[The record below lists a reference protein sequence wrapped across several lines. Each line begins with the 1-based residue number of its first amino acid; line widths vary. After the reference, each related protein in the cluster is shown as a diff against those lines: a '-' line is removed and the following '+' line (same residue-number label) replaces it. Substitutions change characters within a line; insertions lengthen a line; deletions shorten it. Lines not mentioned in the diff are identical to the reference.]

1 MAQGKITLQMLS
13 EIMASNTGRS
23 KTSTEV
29 FVRTF
34 FATLKDA
41 LAQDNIIKIKGFGT
55 FKMVVVNA
63 RESIN
68 VNTGK
73 RVSIA
78 EYNKISFS
86 PDKNLKEKINRPFSQ
101 FETIIIDDEDL
112 DIINE
117 TNNNSVEDN
126 VNSDDTENYDAV
138 PTDGVQDKKEINIQT
153 IPPTQENTPTPLE
166 DDQDLNPHIQ
176 EGEVKEAELRA
187 SSSETLVGETNQ
199 PSVETTNV
207 VSDNAKNREQ
217 TTETIINDEAPT
229 ANTISDS
236 QTEETMVSEK
246 SKSSKMRWFWYIS
259 LGITLALFAYF
270 AGYMRLVDFTS
281 NKTEISKNVSIQ
293 PTIHKKNKK
302 NNKDIIKHV
311 KETTKA
317 SLPDSISKFPQI
329 NDGKYLIVG
338 IKTYRKIKPD
348 YDVRRY
354 CLQIYGKEDCTPYV
368 LLLND
373 IKEEKQINVGDI
385 LKFPILVENNISK

>member
-112 DIINE
+112 DIISE

-138 PTDGVQDKKEINIQT
+138 PTDGLQDKKEINNTQT
-153 IPPTQENTPTPLE
+153 FHPTQENTPTPLE
-166 DDQDLNPHIQ
+166 DNQVLNSPIQ
-176 EGEVKEAELRA
+176 EGEVKEKT
-187 SSSETLVGETNQ
+187 SSSETLVEETDQ
-199 PSVETTNV
+199 PSEETIHV
-207 VSDNAKNREQ
+207 VSNNDENREH
-217 TTETIINDEAPT
+217 TSETIISDETPT
-229 ANTISDS
+229 ADTISDS

-246 SKSSKMRWFWYIS
+246 SRSSKMRWFWYIS
-259 LGITLALFAYF
+259 LGIILALLAYF

-281 NKTEISKNVSIQ
+281 NKTQIPNKVSVL
-293 PTIHKKNKK
+293 PTTHKK
-302 NNKDIIKHV
+302 NNKDIVRPV

-317 SLPDSISKFPQI
+317 SLPDSISRFPQI
-329 NDGKYLIVG
+329 ADGKYLIAGV
-338 IKTYRKIKPD
+338 KTYRKIKPD

-354 CLQIYGKEDCTPYV
+354 CMQIYGKGDCIPYV
-368 LLLND
+368 LLLNG

>member
-13 EIMASNTGRS
+13 EIMASKTGRS

-112 DIINE
+112 DIISE
-117 TNNNSVEDN
+117 TNNDSAEDN
-126 VNSDDTENYDAV
+126 VNSDDTENYEKV
-138 PTDGVQDKKEINIQT
+138 PTDGVQDKKETNT
-153 IPPTQENTPTPLE
+153 ETFLPTQENTPTPLE
-166 DDQDLNPHIQ
+166 NNQDLNLPIQ
-176 EGEVKEAELRA
+176 EGEVKEEELRT
-187 SSSETLVGETNQ
+187 SSSETLAEEADQ
-199 PSVETTNV
+199 PSEETIHV
-207 VSDNAKNREQ
+207 VSNNDENREH
-217 TTETIINDEAPT
+217 TTETIINDETPT
-229 ANTISDS
+229 ADTISDS
-236 QTEETMVSEK
+236 QTKETMGSEK
-246 SKSSKMRWFWYIS
+246 SRSSKMRWLWYVS
-259 LGITLALFAYF
+259 LGIILAFLAYF

-281 NKTEISKNVSIQ
+281 NKTEIPNNVSVQ
-293 PTIHKKNKK
+293 PTTHKKT
-302 NNKDIIKHV
+302 NKDTVKKV
-311 KETTKA
+311 KEATKT

-329 NDGKYLIVG
+329 PDGKYLIAGV
-338 IKTYRKIKPD
+338 KTYRKIKPD

-354 CLQIYGKEDCTPYV
+354 CMQIYGKEDCIPYV
-368 LLLND
+368 LLLNG
-373 IKEEKQINVGDI
+373 IKEEKQINIGDI
-385 LKFPILVENNISK
+385 LKFPILIENNISK

>member
-112 DIINE
+112 DIISE

-138 PTDGVQDKKEINIQT
+138 PTDGLQDKKEINTQT
-153 IPPTQENTPTPLE
+153 FSPKQENTPTPLE
-166 DDQDLNPHIQ
+166 DNQDLNSPIQ
-176 EGEVKEAELRA
+176 EGEVKEAELRT
-187 SSSETLVGETNQ
+187 SSSETLAEEADQ
-199 PSVETTNV
+199 PSIETTHV
-207 VSDNAKNREQ
+207 VSNNDENREH
-217 TTETIINDEAPT
+217 TSETIINGETPT
-229 ANTISDS
+229 VDTISDS
-236 QTEETMVSEK
+236 QTEETMVNEK
-246 SKSSKMRWFWYIS
+246 NRSGKMRWFWYIS
-259 LGITLALFAYF
+259 LGIALALLAYF

-281 NKTEISKNVSIQ
+281 NKIEKPNNVSVQ
-293 PTIHKKNKK
+293 PTIHKKDT
-302 NNKDIIKHV
+302 KDIVKQV

-329 NDGKYLIVG
+329 DDGKYLIAGV
-338 IKTYRKIKPD
+338 KTYRKIKPD

-354 CLQIYGKEDCTPYV
+354 CMQIYGKEDCIPYV
-368 LLLND
+368 LLLNG

-385 LKFPILVENNISK
+385 LKFPILIENNISK

>member
-63 RESIN
+63 RESID

-112 DIINE
+112 DVISE

-138 PTDGVQDKKEINIQT
+138 PTDGTQNKKEIDTQT
-153 IPPTQENTPTPLE
+153 YPPRQENTPTSLE
-166 DDQDLNPHIQ
+166 NNQDLNSPIQ
-176 EGEVKEAELRA
+176 EGDVKEKI
-187 SSSETLVGETNQ
+187 SSSETPVEEEHQ
-199 PSVETTNV
+199 PSIETTHV
-207 VSDNAKNREQ
+207 VSYNDKNRGH
-217 TTETIINDEAPT
+217 TTETIINDEIPT
-229 ANTISDS
+229 ADTISDS
-236 QTEETMVSEK
+236 QTEETIVSEK
-246 SKSSKMRWFWYIS
+246 SKSSKIRWFWYIS
-259 LGITLALFAYF
+259 LGTALAILAYF

-281 NKTEISKNVSIQ
+281 NKTEITNNVSVL
-293 PTIHKKNKK
+293 PTIHKKN
-302 NNKDIIKHV
+302 NKDIVKQV

-317 SLPDSISKFPQI
+317 RLPDSISKFPQI
-329 NDGKYLIVG
+329 AEGKYLIAGV
-338 IKTYRKIKPD
+338 KTYRKIKPD

-354 CLQIYGKEDCTPYV
+354 CLQIYGKEDCIPYV